1 MTKFMHKDG
10 MAVAEA
16 VIEVDLSKYTSM
28 STDSR
33 HFEVALYKA
42 TVLEGYGVGE
52 TFAISW
58 QAIKESYIPLAEC
71 SREQE

>member
-1 MTKFMHKDG
+1 MAKFIHKDG

-16 VIEVDLSKYTSM
+16 VIDVVLDKTTCW

-33 HFEVALYKA
+33 HFYIALYKA

>member
-16 VIEVDLSKYTSM
+16 VIEVDLSKYVSK

-42 TVLEGYGVGE
+42 TVLEGYSVGE
-52 TFAISW
+52 SFSISW
-58 QAIKESYIPLAEC
+58 QAIVESYYPLAEC
-71 SREQE
+71 SREQ

>member
-10 MAVAEA
+10 MAVAA
-16 VIEVDLSKYTSM
+16 SVIEVDLSKYTSM

-42 TVLEGYGVGE
+42 TVLEGYSIGE
-52 TFAISW
+52 SFSISW
-58 QAIKESYIPLAEC
+58 QAIKDYYYPLAEC
-71 SREQE
+71 SRE